1 MNNNQKII
9 DELHKAYW
17 AEMETVMNY
26 LAHATNLDGVSAEEI
41 KEKLNNEINDELG
54 HAKKIASRIKEL
66 NGKVDGSDTF
76 LATQKSLQ
84 AIDDTTDVKYVIDG
98 VIDAENEAINTYK
111 NIIKI
116 SEGND
121 FVTQDLATQIL
132 ADEETHKTVFEGFK
146 KEFVTSEVELN

>member
-1 MNNNQKII
+1 
-9 DELHKAYW
+9 
-17 AEMETVMNY
+17 MNY

-41 KEKLNNEINDELG
+41 KEKLNNEIIDELG

-66 NGKVDGSDTF
+66 NGKVDGSDAF
-76 LATQKSLQ
+76 SATQKTLQ
-84 AIDDTTDVKYVIDG
+84 AIDNTTDLKYVIDG

-111 NIIKI
+111 NIIRI

>member
-76 LATQKSLQ
+76 SATQKSLQ

>member
-54 HAKKIASRIKEL
+54 HAKKIALRIKEL
-66 NGKVDGSDTF
+66 NGKIDGSDT
-76 LATQKSLQ
+76 LSANQKTLQ
-84 AIDDTTDVKYVIDG
+84 AIDDTTDVKHVIDG

>member
-54 HAKKIASRIKEL
+54 HAKKIALRIKEL
-66 NGKVDGSDTF
+66 NGKIDGSDTF
-76 LATQKSLQ
+76 SANQKTLQ

>member
-1 MNNNQKII
+1 MKNNQKII

-41 KEKLNNEINDELG
+41 KGKLNNEINDELG

-66 NGKVDGSDTF
+66 EGRVRGSDTF
-76 LATQKSLQ
+76 SANQKTLQ

-98 VIDAENEAINTYK
+98 VIDAENEAIKTYK
-111 NIIKI
+111 SIINL

-132 ADEETHKTVFEGFK
+132 ADEESHKTVFEGFK
-146 KEFVTSEVELN
+146 KEFITTEV